1 MAVFRGILIS
11 YNWRVACAKKIK
23 SGSDG
28 KKVVLPL
35 PKAQFMAL
43 YSKIR
48 TLIKNDWTLRPG
60 MRALRGCT

>member
-1 MAVFRGILIS
+1 ML
-11 YNWRVACAKKIK
+11 KKSNPDLMVK
-23 SGSDG
+23 V
-28 KKVVLPL
+28 VVLPL